1 MRDAGNAKIEMLQ
14 KVVVGFRFTVFPH
27 VGMSLQPMEL
37 QDRGKTLFQRR
48 DVFRKRLKQVLI
60 LFGAGVRLAVVIEH
74 EFDHF
79 SFGQ

>member
-1 MRDAGNAKIEMLQ
+1 
-14 KVVVGFRFTVFPH
+14 
-27 VGMSLQPMEL
+27 MEL